1 MKRYLKTDEWNII
14 EEDFHA
20 KNLRDSESI
29 FSMGN
34 GRIGQ
39 RGNFEETYTG
49 DTLQGSYIAGI
60 YFQDRTRVGWWKN
73 GYPRYF
79 SRMPNA
85 PYWSGINL
93 RLIDEELNLEVWD
106 VDKFQ
111 RKLLMKEGTS
121 ERTFTVTSPK
131 GHTLQIHVERFYSM
145 TQLNLCLIKYSV
157 TSVNYEGKISLLPY
171 INGDVIHESS
181 NFNEKMWNIILA
193 ETTHEHALL
202 WTQTKREDSQVCCAT
217 TYQLFKNSKEITTRP
232 IRIEKEKLVGFSIGS
247 DVKPGETLSL
257 IKYTSVI
264 SSLYCDRKK
273 LVDQSVYE
281 AEKAKSTGWDKL
293 IEEQHKEWNNIWH
306 LMDVRIEG
314 DEEVQQAIRFNI
326 FQIRQNYKGDNPG
339 LNIGSKGFTGEK
351 YGGNT
356 QWNTEL
362 CCIPYF
368 LLAGSENLAINLL
381 LYRYNHLPKAIE
393 NAEKLGFTNG
403 AALYPMV
410 TMDGV
415 ECHNEWEITFE
426 EIHRNGIIAFTIDL
440 YTNFT
445 GKTDYVAKYGLE
457 VLIAISRFWSQRVS
471 FSTPKQK
478 YVILGVTGPNEYENN
493 VDNNWYTNYSCIKNL
508 KSTIHYLELVK
519 KDYPEDY
526 QRVLQKTSFDPEEI
540 KRWKEIIENMYF
552 PEDKERG
559 IFVQQDGYM
568 DKELNVVADIDPS
581 DRPIS
586 QHWSW
591 DRILRS
597 CFIKQSDVLL
607 GIYLY
612 RNDFDMETVKKNF
625 LFYEPRTLHESSL
638 SYFVH
643 SILAARIGDIDQAYD
658 LFLKATRL
666 DLDDYNNDLK
676 EGLHI
681 TSMPGSWLALVEGFA
696 GMKLRNGK
704 ASFEPIIPHKWKS
717 YRFKVNFNGYFL
729 LLKIGHKEMEVTNLA
744 NTDVCIQVF
753 GKSYT
758 IKANT
763 LLLIS
768 INRNEK

>member
-1 MKRYLKTDEWNII
+1 MKKYLKTDEWNII
-14 EEDFHA
+14 EEGFHVKDQRA
-20 KNLRDSESI
+20 SESI
-29 FSMGN
+29 FSIGN

-39 RGNFEETYTG
+39 RGNFEEKYTG

-93 RLIDEELNLEVWD
+93 RLIDEELDLELWD
-106 VDKFQ
+106 VDQFD
-111 RKLLMKEGTS
+111 RKLSMRDGIS

-131 GHTLQIHVERFYSM
+131 GYTLQIHVERFYSM

-171 INGDVIHESS
+171 INGDVVHESS

-193 ETTHEHALL
+193 ETTREYALL
-202 WTQTKREDSQVCCAT
+202 WAQTKREDSQVCCAT
-217 TYQLFKNSKEITTRP
+217 TYQLFKNSKEITSRP
-232 IRIEKEKLVGFSIGS
+232 IRIEKEKLVGFSVGS
-247 DVKPGETLSL
+247 DVKPGERLSL
-257 IKYTSVI
+257 IKYTSIV

-273 LVDQSVYE
+273 LVEQSVSE
-281 AEKAKSTGWDKL
+281 AQKAKSTGWENL
-293 IEEQHKEWNNIWH
+293 LEEQRKEWSKIWDI
-306 LMDVRIEG
+306 MDVKIEG
-314 DEEVQQAIRFNI
+314 DDEVQQAIRFNI
-326 FQIRQNYKGDNPG
+326 FQIRQNYKGDNPS
-339 LNIGSKGFTGEK
+339 LNIGAKGFTGEK

-362 CCIPYF
+362 CCIPYY
-368 LLAGSENLAINLL
+368 LLSGSEKLAVNLL

-393 NAEKLGFTNG
+393 NAEKLGFLNG

-410 TMDGV
+410 TMDGN

-426 EIHRNGIIAFTIDL
+426 EIHRNGIIAYTIDL
-440 YTNFT
+440 YTNYT

-457 VLIAISRFWSQRVS
+457 VLIGISRFWSQRVS

-493 VDNNWYTNYSCIKNL
+493 VDNNWYTNYSCVQNL
-508 KSTIHYLELVK
+508 KSTLHYLKLVQK
-519 KDYPEDY
+519 EYPTEY
-526 QRVLQKTSFDPEEI
+526 QRIIAKTNFEPEET
-540 KRWKEIIENMYF
+540 KRWKDIIENMFF
-552 PEDKERG
+552 PEDKETG
-559 IFVQQDGYM
+559 IFVQQDGYL
-568 DKELNVVADIDPS
+568 DKELNVVADINPAE
-581 DRPIS
+581 RPIS

-612 RNDFDMETVKKNF
+612 GNNFSRSTVKKNF
-625 LFYEPRTLHESSL
+625 KFYEPRTLHESSL

-643 SILAARIGDIDQAYD
+643 SILAARIGDIEKAYD

-696 GMKLRNGK
+696 GIKLKNGK
-704 ASFEPIIPHKWKS
+704 VSFDPLIPQKWKS
-717 YRFKVNFNGYFL
+717 YSFKVNFNGYFL
-729 LLKIGHKEMEVTNLA
+729 LIKIAKEEIIVNNLA
-744 NTDVCIQVF
+744 EVDIDIQVLDQN
-753 GKSYT
+753 YT
-758 IKANT
+758 IK
-763 LLLIS
+763 
-768 INRNEK
+768 RNGFLTIPLK

>member
-1 MKRYLKTDEWNII
+1 MNRYLKIDGWNII
-14 EEDFHA
+14 EEDFHT
-20 KNLRDSESI
+20 KNQRASESI
-29 FSMGN
+29 FSIGN

-39 RGNFEETYTG
+39 RGNFEENYTG

-93 RLIDEELNLEVWD
+93 RLIDEELNLEEWD
-106 VDKFQ
+106 INKFE
-111 RKLLMKEGTS
+111 RKLLMKEGLS

-131 GHTLQIHVERFYSM
+131 GNTLQIHVEHFYSIVH
-145 TQLNLCLIKYSV
+145 LDLCLIKYSV

-193 ETTHEHALL
+193 ETTHEYALL
-202 WTQTKREDSQVCCAT
+202 WAQTKREDSQACCAT
-217 TYQLFKNSKEITTRP
+217 TYQLFKNSKEITSRP
-232 IRIEKEKLVGFSIGS
+232 IRIEKEKFVGFSVGS

-257 IKYTSVI
+257 IKYSSIV
-264 SSLYCDRKK
+264 SSLYCDRKE
-273 LVDQSVYE
+273 LVEQSVKE
-281 AEKAKSTGWDKL
+281 AQKAKDTGWNALLEEQQNEWSKIWNNMDVQ
-293 IEEQHKEWNNIWH
+293 IEE
-306 LMDVRIEG
+306 D
-314 DEEVQQAIRFNI
+314 DEVQQAIRFNI
-326 FQIRQNYKGDNPG
+326 FQIYQNYKGDNPS

-362 CCIPYF
+362 CCIPYY

-381 LYRYNHLPKAIE
+381 HYRYNHLPKAIE

-410 TMDGV
+410 TMDGT

-426 EIHRNGIIAFTIDL
+426 EIHRNGIIAHTIDL

-457 VLIAISRFWSQRVS
+457 VLIGISRFWSQRVS

-508 KSTIHYLELVK
+508 KSTLHNLELVEK
-519 KDYPEDY
+519 NYPNDYR
-526 QRVLQKTSFDPEEI
+526 RVLKKTNFQLAEI
-540 KRWKEIIENMYF
+540 ERWKDILENMYL
-552 PEDKERG
+552 PVDKETG

-568 DKELNVVADIDPS
+568 DKELNVVTDINPS
-581 DRPIS
+581 ERPIS

-612 RNDFDMETVKKNF
+612 RNDFDLETVKKNF

-643 SILAARIGDIDQAYD
+643 AILAARIGEIDKAYD
-658 LFLKATRL
+658 LYLKATRL

-681 TSMPGSWLALVEGFA
+681 TSMPGSWLALVDGFA
-696 GMKLRNGK
+696 GMKLKNGK
-704 ASFEPIIPHKWKS
+704 VSFEPLIPQKWKS
-717 YRFKVNFNGYFL
+717 YTFKVKFNGYFL
-729 LLKIGHKEMEVTNLA
+729 LIKISQKEMSVTNLIK
-744 NTDVCIQVF
+744 TDVCIQVYN
-753 GKSYT
+753 KSYS
-758 IKANT
+758 IKANAY
-763 LLLIS
+763 LIIP
-768 INRNEK
+768 INCIE

>member
-1 MKRYLKTDEWNII
+1 MNRYLKIDGWNII

-20 KNLRDSESI
+20 KNQRASESI
-29 FSMGN
+29 FSIGN

-49 DTLQGSYIAGI
+49 DTLQGSYIAGL

-93 RLIDEELNLEVWD
+93 RLIDEELNLEEWD
-106 VDKFQ
+106 INKFE
-111 RKLLMKEGTS
+111 RKLLMKEGIA
-121 ERTFTVTSPK
+121 ERTVTVTSPK
-131 GHTLQIHVERFYSM
+131 GHTLQIHVEHFYSM
-145 TQLNLCLIKYSV
+145 EHLNLCLIKYSV

-193 ETTHEHALL
+193 KTTHEYALL
-202 WTQTKREDSQVCCAT
+202 WTQTKREDSQACCAT
-217 TYQLFKNSKEITTRP
+217 TYQLFKNNKEITSRP
-232 IRIEKEKLVGFSIGS
+232 IRIEKEKFVGFSVGS

-257 IKYTSVI
+257 IKYTSVV
-264 SSLYCDRKK
+264 SSLYCDRKE
-273 LVDQSVYE
+273 LVDQSIAE
-281 AEKAKSTGWDKL
+281 AQNAKNTGWDSFL
-293 IEEQHKEWNNIWH
+293 EEQRKDWSKLWNK
-306 LMDVRIEG
+306 MDVQIEG
-314 DEEVQQAIRFNI
+314 DDEVQQAIRFNI
-326 FQIRQNYKGDNPG
+326 FQIHQNYKGDNPS

-362 CCIPYF
+362 CCIPYY
-368 LLAGSENLAINLL
+368 LLAGSRNLAINLL

-410 TMDGV
+410 TMDGT

-426 EIHRNGIIAFTIDL
+426 EIHRNGIIAHVIDL

-445 GKTDYVAKYGLE
+445 GQTDYVAKYGLE
-457 VLIAISRFWSQRVS
+457 VLIGISRFWSQRVS
-471 FSTPKQK
+471 FSSSKQK

-493 VDNNWYTNYSCIKNL
+493 VDNNWYTNYSCIQNL
-508 KSTIHYLELVK
+508 KSTLHYLELVEK
-519 KDYPEDY
+519 NYTNDF
-526 QRVLQKTSFDPEEI
+526 QRVLKKTNFQLAET
-540 KRWKEIIENMYF
+540 KRWKDIIENMYL
-552 PEDKERG
+552 PVDNEKG

-568 DKELNVVADIDPS
+568 DKELNVVADINPS
-581 DRPIS
+581 ERPIS

-612 RNDFDMETVKKNF
+612 RNDFDIETVKKNF
-625 LFYEPRTLHESSL
+625 QFYEPRTLHESSL
-638 SYFVH
+638 SYFIH
-643 SILAARIGDIDQAYD
+643 SILAARIGEIDKAYD

-681 TSMPGSWLALVEGFA
+681 TSMPGSWLALVDGFA
-696 GMKLRNGK
+696 GMKLKNGK
-704 ASFEPIIPHKWKS
+704 ASFEPLIPRKWKS
-717 YRFKVNFNGYFL
+717 YAFKVNFNGYFL
-729 LLKIGHKEMEVTNLA
+729 LIKISQGEMNVSNLA
-744 NTDVCIQVF
+744 SQDACIQVYN
-753 GKSYT
+753 KNYS
-758 IKANT
+758 IKAKT
-763 LLLIS
+763 DIIIP
-768 INRNEK
+768 INPSEK

>member
-1 MKRYLKTDEWNII
+1 MNRYLKIDKWSIV
-14 EEDFHA
+14 EEEFKE
-20 KNLRDSESI
+20 KNLRASESI
-29 FSMGN
+29 FSIGN

-93 RLIDEELNLEVWD
+93 RLIDEELNLEEWD
-106 VDKFQ
+106 ILQFE
-111 RKLLMKEGTS
+111 RKLLMKEGIS

-131 GHTLQIHVERFYSM
+131 GNSLKIHVEHFYSM
-145 TQLNLCLIKYSV
+145 SHPNLCLIKYGV

-171 INGDVIHESS
+171 INGDVVHESS

-193 ETTHEHALL
+193 ETTHEYALL
-202 WTQTKREDSQVCCAT
+202 WTQTKREDSQACCAT
-217 TYQLFKNSKEITTRP
+217 TYQLFKNSKEITSRP
-232 IRIEKEKLVGFSIGS
+232 IRIEKEKFVGFSVGS
-247 DVKPGETLSL
+247 DVKPGETLSF
-257 IKYTSVI
+257 IKYTSIV
-264 SSLYCDRKK
+264 SSLYTDRKE
-273 LVDQSVYE
+273 LVDQSIKE
-281 AEKAKSTGWDKL
+281 AQNAKQIGWDIL
-293 IEEQHKEWNNIWH
+293 LEEQKMEWSKIWND
-306 LMDVRIEG
+306 MDVKIEA
-314 DEEVQQAIRFNI
+314 DDEVQQAIRFNI
-326 FQIRQNYKGDNPG
+326 FQIHQNYKGDNPG
-339 LNIGSKGFTGEK
+339 LNIGAKGFTGEK

-362 CCIPYF
+362 CCIPYY
-368 LLAGSENLAINLL
+368 LLSGAENLAMNLL
-381 LYRYNHLPKAIE
+381 LYRYNHLQKAIE

-426 EIHRNGIIAFTIDL
+426 EIHRNGIIAHTIDL

-445 GKTDYVAKYGLE
+445 GKTDYVANYGLE

-493 VDNNWYTNYSCIKNL
+493 VDNNWYTNYCCIKNL
-508 KSTIHYLELVK
+508 KSTIHYLRLIKNEYPENYERVVK
-519 KDYPEDY
+519 KTNF
-526 QRVLQKTSFDPEEI
+526 QSEEI
-540 KRWKEIIENMYF
+540 KKWEDIIENIYL
-552 PEDKERG
+552 PIDHERG
-559 IFVQQDGYM
+559 FFIQQDGYM
-568 DKELNVVADIDPS
+568 DKILNTVEEIDPHE
-581 DRPIS
+581 RPIS

-612 RNDFDMETVKKNF
+612 RNDFNLETVKKNF
-625 LFYEPRTLHESSL
+625 EFYEPRTLHESSL

-643 SILAARIGDIDQAYD
+643 SILAARIGETDKAYD

-681 TSMPGSWLALVEGFA
+681 TSMPGSWLALVDGFA
-696 GMKLRNGK
+696 GMKLKNGK
-704 ASFEPIIPHKWKS
+704 VSFEPLIPQKWDS
-717 YRFKVNFNGYFL
+717 YTFKIKFNRYFL
-729 LLKIGHKEMEVTNLA
+729 EITIDKKQMNVKNYNNSDT
-744 NTDVCIQVF
+744 CIQVYN
-753 GKSYT
+753 KNYSV
-758 IKANT
+758 KANGC
-763 LLLIS
+763 LS
-768 INRNEK
+768 IPINHNEK

>member
-1 MKRYLKTDEWNII
+1 MKRFLKTDGWNII
-14 EEDFHA
+14 EEEFHI
-20 KNLRDSESI
+20 KNQRASESI
-29 FSMGN
+29 FSIGN

-106 VDKFQ
+106 INEFEH
-111 RKLLMKEGTS
+111 KLLMKEGVS

-131 GHTLQIHVERFYSM
+131 GYTLKIHVERFYSM
-145 TQLNLCLIKYSV
+145 ALLNLCVIKYSV

-193 ETTHEHALL
+193 ETTHDYALL
-202 WTQTKREDSQVCCAT
+202 WAQTKREDSQACCAT
-217 TYQLFKNSKEITTRP
+217 TYQLFKNNKEITSRP
-232 IRIEKEKLVGFSIGS
+232 IRIEKEKLVGFSVGS

-257 IKYTSVI
+257 IKYTSII

-273 LVDQSVYE
+273 LVEESINE
-281 AEKAKSTGWDKL
+281 AQKAKEIGWATLLD
-293 IEEQHKEWNNIWH
+293 EQKKEWSKIWDII
-306 LMDVRIEG
+306 DVKIEG
-314 DEEVQQAIRFNI
+314 DDEVQQAIRFNL
-326 FQIRQNYKGDNPG
+326 FQIHQNYKGDNPS

-362 CCIPYF
+362 CCIPYY
-368 LLAGSENLAINLL
+368 LLAGFENLAINLL

-426 EIHRNGIIAFTIDL
+426 EIHRNGIIAYTIDL
-440 YTNFT
+440 YTNYT

-457 VLIAISRFWSQRVS
+457 VLIGISRFWSQRVS

-493 VDNNWYTNYSCIKNL
+493 VDNNWYTNYSCIQNL
-508 KSTIHYLELVK
+508 KSTLYYLDLVK
-519 KDYPEDY
+519 KKYPDDY
-526 QRVLQKTSFDPEEI
+526 QRVLNKTDFQLEETE
-540 KRWKEIIENMYF
+540 RWQDIIGNMYF
-552 PEDKERG
+552 PEEKEKG

-568 DKELNVVADIDPS
+568 DKELKVVSDINPS
-581 DRPIS
+581 ERPIS

-612 RNDFDMETVKKNF
+612 RNYFDKEAIKKNF

-643 SILAARIGDIDQAYD
+643 SILAARIGDVDNAYD

-696 GMKLRNGK
+696 GMKLNRGK
-704 ASFEPIIPHKWKS
+704 ASFEPLIPPKWKS
-717 YRFKVNFNGYFL
+717 YQFKVKFNGYFL
-729 LLKIGHKEMEVTNLA
+729 VIKVSHKEMNVNNLA
-744 NTDVCIQVF
+744 DTDVCIHVY
-753 GKSYT
+753 GKNYS
-758 IKANT
+758 IKPKSE
-763 LLLIS
+763 LIIA
-768 INRNEK
+768 INC